1 MKCCD
6 RAGDRRGGR
15 MRLVTFTASGAE
27 RLGAFVD
34 NDRRIVDL
42 AAAGGGAEPIFASM
56 QALIEGGA
64 SALDRTRAIV
74 ADARRSGR
82 GVVETAAVKLFA
94 PLPVPA
100 QMRDF

>member
-1 MKCCD
+1 
-6 RAGDRRGGR
+6 

-82 GVVETAAVKLFA
+82 GHDIGFLLSQERRCERAGGEPRGFRTATV
-94 PLPVPA
+94 
-100 QMRDF
+100 